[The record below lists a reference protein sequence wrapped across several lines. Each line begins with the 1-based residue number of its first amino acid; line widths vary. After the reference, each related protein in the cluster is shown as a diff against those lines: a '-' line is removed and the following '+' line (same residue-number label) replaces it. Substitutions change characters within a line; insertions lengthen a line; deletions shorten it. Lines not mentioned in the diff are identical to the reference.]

1 MSLIDFG
8 RWGFF
13 VPVPI
18 GEIYDR
24 HDPDSR
30 LELPVDRCCL

>member
-1 MSLIDFG
+1 MSLIDLG

-18 GEIYDR
+18 GEIYHGDR
-24 HDPDSR
+24 IDSP
-30 LELPVDRCCL
+30 LECLMDRCCL